1 MAKEVSQDAL
11 NLVDE
16 VFKEEDPAFLAD
28 LEKIKPEDLNNQP
41 LDAMDPE
48 EVKRL
53 KELGLRGKWMML
65 RPQQKKIIYASVFI
79 VFVGI
84 PLVILSALGLLTPQ
98 FSFDEIP
105 SMAYL
110 ADEATPFE
118 TSEDLVGVLSLE
130 NDEEFNLRTRE
141 MLIQL
146 KTTKNAK
153 GFVRV
158 IFEIGMASEEDRV
171 YVSKREKDIIDIV
184 TEVLTNTTHAEF
196 AGIEGKEMIR
206 RKIIVALNKKLEGKV
221 KSLHY
226 DQFLFQ

>member
-11 NLVDE
+11 NMVDE
-16 VFKEEDPAFLAD
+16 VLKEEDPAFLED

-53 KELGLRGKWMML
+53 KEMGLRGKWMML

-79 VFVGI
+79 IFVGI
-84 PLVILSALGLLTPQ
+84 PLVVLSALGRLTPQ

-110 ADEATPFE
+110 ADETLSFDTGE
-118 TSEDLVGVLSLE
+118 ELVGVLGLE
-130 NDEEFNLRTRE
+130 NDEEFTLKTRE
-141 MLIQL
+141 MLVQL
-146 KTTKNAK
+146 KTVNNKK
-153 GFVRV
+153 SFVRL

-171 YVSKREKDIIDIV
+171 FISKREKDIVDIV
-184 TEVLTNTTHAEF
+184 SEVLTNTTHAEF
-196 AGIEGKEMIR
+196 AGIEGKEMLR